1 MREGDS
7 AGQEFNLL
15 RYFTGACLLIVL
27 VGSLATAMGAAAL
40 VRRVGMQLEI
50 DEADSLVEDLV
61 VTFRE
66 ARFGATEWPRGE
78 APPELRARVL
88 EEMRNFGIRELT
100 LYDLDGRPIED
111 LLGPGAV
118 PPPAWPEGLAE
129 ARQGRTA
136 IRWEPGREGR
146 TSLQTYVPVRAAEGI
161 EAIARLR
168 RDLSPAMESA
178 RRALPVLVLLALAA
192 GCAMS
197 GALWLLVRK
206 ADRTLRFQRAE
217 LVHRAHLLEELS
229 RKKDE
234 LYAMCSHDLR
244 SPLLSIHAGC
254 KLALGD
260 RAGRLTELQREVMEE
275 NLHRTEGL
283 LELVDELL
291 DLARPERQAAAALKP
306 EPVRLGSLLEAVVA
320 THRSLAAS
328 RGTTLEVERPQQEIT
343 LHGDRQKLLR
353 VFANL
358 VTNAIK
364 HAGGLPVTVRLS
376 LRPEAVAV
384 EIVDR
389 GPGIDPARLPR
400 IFEPYVT
407 GDAAQGGTGLGLAVV
422 RQFVELHGGE
432 VTVASL
438 PGVGTTVRVLLPRAP
453 VSEPVEA

>member
-1 MREGDS
+1 MREDDS

-27 VGSLATAMGAAAL
+27 VGSLATATAAAAL

-61 VTFRE
+61 VTLRE
-66 ARFGATEWPRGE
+66 ARFGATHWPRE
-78 APPELRARVL
+78 DAPPELRARIL
-88 EEMRNFGIRELT
+88 EEMRNFGIHELT
-100 LYDLDGRPIED
+100 LYDLRGNRIED
-111 LLGPGAV
+111 LLAPGVAA
-118 PPPAWPEGLAE
+118 PPVWAKGIEE

-136 IRWEPGREGR
+136 IRWEPSPHGGTRV
-146 TSLQTYVPVRAAEGI
+146 QTYVPVRAAEGI
-161 EAIARLR
+161 EAVARLR

-178 RRALPVLVLLALAA
+178 RQALPLLILLALGA

-197 GALWLLVRK
+197 AALWLLVRR
-206 ADRTLRFQRAE
+206 ADRTIRGQRAE
-217 LVHRAHLLEELS
+217 LVHRARLLAELG

-275 NLHRTEGL
+275 NLRRTEGL

-291 DLARPERQAAAALKP
+291 DLARPARAAAAAFKP
-306 EPVRLGSLLEAVVA
+306 EPVRLGSLIEAVAA

-328 RGTTLEVERPQQEIT
+328 RGTTLEIERPDQEIT
-343 LHGDRQKLLR
+343 LHGDRQKLIR

-364 HAGGLPVTVRLS
+364 HAGGLPVTVRLMR
-376 LRPEAVAV
+376 RPEGVAV

-389 GPGIDPARLPR
+389 GAGIDPRHLPR

-407 GDAAQGGTGLGLAVV
+407 GDAPQGGVGLGLAVV

-432 VTVASL
+432 VTVESRV
-438 PGVGTTVRVLLPRAP
+438 GIGTTFRVLLPVAP
-453 VSEPVEA
+453 VSVPVEA

>member
-7 AGQEFNLL
+7 AAQEFNLL

-27 VGSLATAMGAAAL
+27 VGSLATAVAAAAL

-66 ARFGATEWPRGE
+66 AGFGITEWPQAE
-78 APPELRARVL
+78 APPELRTRLL

-100 LYDLDGRPIED
+100 LYDLEGRPLED
-111 LLGPGAV
+111 LLGPGVV
-118 PPPAWPEGLAE
+118 PPPLWREGLAE

-136 IRWEPGREGR
+136 IRWEPSPDGR
-146 TSLQTYVPVRAAEGI
+146 TRLQTYVPVRAAEGI
-161 EAIARLR
+161 EAVARLR

-178 RRALPVLVLLALAA
+178 RRALPVLVLLALTA
-192 GCAMS
+192 GCGMC

-206 ADRTLRFQRAE
+206 ADRTLRAQRAE
-217 LVHRAHLLEELS
+217 LVHRARLLEELS

-260 RAGRLTELQREVMEE
+260 RGGRLTDLQREVVEE
-275 NLHRTEGL
+275 NLRRTEGL

-291 DLARPERQAAAALKP
+291 DLARPERPAAAALKP
-306 EPVRLGSLLEAVVA
+306 EPVRLGSLLDAVA
-320 THRSLAAS
+320 TTHRSLAAS
-328 RGTTLEVERPQQEIT
+328 RGTVLQVELPEQEIT
-343 LHGDRQKLLR
+343 VHGDRSKLLR

-358 VTNAIK
+358 LSNAIK
-364 HAGGLPVTVRLS
+364 HAGSLPVTVRLT
-376 LRPEAVAV
+376 RQPGRAAV
-384 EIVDR
+384 EVVDR
-389 GPGIDPARLPR
+389 GPGIDPERLPR

-407 GDAAQGGTGLGLAVV
+407 GDAGEGGIGLGLAVV

-432 VTVASL
+432 VTVESRAGL
-438 PGVGTTVRVLLPRAP
+438 GTTFRVLLPLAP
-453 VSEPVEA
+453 VGVPVEA

>member
-7 AGQEFNLL
+7 AGREFNLL

-27 VGSLATAMGAAAL
+27 VGSLATAIAAAAL

-66 ARFGATEWPRGE
+66 AGFGVADWPRTE
-78 APPELRARVL
+78 APPELRSRIL

-100 LYDLDGRPIED
+100 LYDLQGRRIED
-111 LLGPGAV
+111 LLGPGEV
-118 PPPAWPEGLAE
+118 PPPVWREGLAE

-136 IRWEPGREGR
+136 IRWEPSPTGR
-146 TSLQTYVPVRAAEGI
+146 THLQTYVPVRAAEGI

-168 RDLSPAMESA
+168 RDLSPAMESS
-178 RRALPVLVLLALAA
+178 REALPLLVLLALAA

-197 GALWLLVRK
+197 GALWLLVRQ
-206 ADRTLRFQRAE
+206 ADRTLRAQRAE
-217 LVHRAHLLEELS
+217 LVHRARLLEELGH
-229 RKKDE
+229 KKDE

-260 RAGRLTELQREVMEE
+260 RAGRLTELQREVLDE
-275 NLHRTEGL
+275 NLRRTEGL

-291 DLARPERQAAAALKP
+291 DLARPERPGAAIFKP
-306 EPVRLGSLLEAVVA
+306 EPVRLGALLDAVAA
-320 THRSLAAS
+320 THRSLASS
-328 RGTTLEVERPQQEIT
+328 RGTVLDVELPEREVT
-343 LHGDRQKLLR
+343 VHGDRSKLLR

-358 VTNAIK
+358 VTNGIK
-364 HAGGLPVTVRLS
+364 HADGRPVTVRLT
-376 LRPEAVAV
+376 RGPEAAAV
-384 EIVDR
+384 EIVDH
-389 GPGIDPARLPR
+389 GHGIDPERLAG

-407 GDAAQGGTGLGLAVV
+407 GDAGEGGVGLGLAVV

-432 VTVASL
+432 VTVESRV
-438 PGVGTTVRVLLPRAP
+438 GGGTTFRVLLPLAP
-453 VSEPVEA
+453 VGVPVEA